1 MADKP
6 SWLTLVAFAVV
17 LTIATGA
24 FSTTSM
30 SLVSAQGAYLP
41 PYSIYGTPALPSGVA
56 VLNNT
61 AELWGPY
68 IGTVY
73 YTWFTT
79 SEAILEAL
87 VTGYIQFDEAGV
99 SNQQEYDQLL
109 SYVKSGEVAINI
121 TPSNSFSYAGFNLR
135 IYPFNNYHFRL
146 AIQDLVNYQQVASV
160 LLNGI
165 LGIASPYY
173 FFPQVYGSYFSSSEA
188 QVYQEYGTFN
198 VTRAAQELAEA
209 GFVDHLAQ
217 GYWTYPNGSQV
228 QPISIDVP
236 TGPGYHLALQ
246 LMNIIVGNAK
256 AINLSLYTVAVD
268 FNTFIDDLE
277 PSGNYQMYTL
287 GWVLGSPPNPTWL
300 YGLFGDVPL
309 NTVYSDNYSDP
320 HAWALLNTLEF
331 DSPTPQAAYNNAVA
345 AATYLQEQVP
355 EVILDWGS
363 NLLPVNV
370 ANWKGYTSEAPYG
383 ILFPP
388 PYEIHP
394 VNSTFGSLYRFGMP
408 SPPDTLNVYEA
419 SSVYDFEV
427 LGNEY
432 TLPLQVSPSNPFQI
446 IPDAAYNYTV
456 STGSGMTPNGHPYN
470 GTVVTMDF
478 LPNIAWQDGVPMTAL
493 DYNFTLWW
501 FDLGGYSSNPYNSSS
516 DVVTIDPGVTVNYT
530 AEANNP
536 SFDYFGLAPSLVDT
550 YVPPSNPYQLT
561 IYFNTSSVFNLLNVY
576 GVPIMPE
583 HVLGSVQPSTYAS
596 ETAPQYLRQAVWSGP
611 YLFSAWSVSENY
623 VDLNYFQSYFLS
635 NPLSNQIISAQGQLA
650 TFTMQALVWNSSN
663 FVSNSNGYF
672 GGYSAVNGASGTVYV
687 LNNDTLQTVASYP
700 LQFTGNG
707 TYQAQISTSGLPQGS
722 YTLVAQLNW
731 TGTPYSYFGGGQTTS
746 NKYELHRYATLVVTS
761 ATPTQTSTTKSLIS
775 TTSSLSIPS
784 GATVPTTKTSGIGG
798 PLIFVLVLVIVAV
811 VLLAVGITR
820 RARPAT

>member
-1 MADKP
+1 MVHKP
-6 SWLTLVAFAVV
+6 NWLTLTAVALV
-17 LTIATGA
+17 LTIVIGV
-24 FSTTSM
+24 FSAGSV
-30 SLVSAQGAYLP
+30 SLASAQNAYLP
-41 PYSIYGTPALPSGVA
+41 PYSVYGTPSPPSGVS

-99 SNQQEYDQLL
+99 SNQQEYNQLL
-109 SYVKSGEVAINI
+109 SYVKSGEIAINI

-173 FFPQVYGSYFSSSEA
+173 FFPQVYGSYFSPQEA
-188 QVYQEYGTFN
+188 QVYQEYGAFN
-198 VTRAAQELAEA
+198 TTHAIQELADA
-209 GFVDHLAQ
+209 GFVDHPEQ
-217 GYWTYPNGSQV
+217 GYWTYPNGTQV
-228 QPISIDVP
+228 SSISIDVP

-256 AINLSLYTVAVD
+256 AINLSLYTVPVD

-287 GWVLGSPPNPTWL
+287 GWILGSPPNPTWL

-331 DSPTPQAAYNNAVA
+331 DSSSPQAAYNNAVA

-394 VNSTFGSLYRFGMP
+394 ANATFGSLYRFGMP

-419 SSVYDFEV
+419 SSVYDFQV

-432 TLPLQVSPSNPFQI
+432 ALPLQVSPSNPLKLVA
-446 IPDAAYNYTV
+446 DAAYNYSV
-456 STGSGMTPNGHPYN
+456 STGSGTTPNGHPYN
-470 GTVVTMDF
+470 GTVITMNF
-478 LPNIAWQDGVPMTAL
+478 LPNLVWQDGVPMTAV

-501 FDLGGYSSNPYNSSS
+501 FDVGGYSSNPYDPSS
-516 DVVTIDPGVTVNYT
+516 DTITIDPGVTVNYT
-530 AEANNP
+530 AEVNNP

-550 YVPPSNPYQLT
+550 YVPPNDPYQLT
-561 IYFNTSSVFNLLNVY
+561 MYFNTSSVFNLLNVY
-576 GVPIMPE
+576 GIPIMPE
-583 HVLGSVQPSTYAS
+583 HVLASVQPSTYAL
-596 ETAPQYLRQAVWSGP
+596 ETASQYLQQSVWSGP
-611 YLFSAWSVSENY
+611 YSFSAWSVSENY
-623 VDLNYFQSYFLS
+623 ADLNYFPSYFLA
-635 NPLSNQIISAQGQLA
+635 NPLTNEITAAQGESA
-650 TFTMQALVWNSSN
+650 TFTMQALVWNSSL

-672 GGYSAVNGASGTVYV
+672 GGYSPVNGASGTLFV
-687 LNNDTLQTVASYP
+687 LNNNTLQTMATYP
-700 LQFTGNG
+700 LQYMGNG
-707 TYQAQISTSGLPQGS
+707 TYQAQIGTSGLSQGA

-731 TGTPYSYFGGGQTTS
+731 TGAQYPYFGNGQTSS
-746 NKYELHRYATLVVTS
+746 NKYELHQYATLMVVPPAQATS
-761 ATPTQTSTTKSLIS
+761 VSSSPSSSVTTQSAISSTT
-775 TTSSLSIPS
+775 
-784 GATVPTTKTSGIGG
+784 GPTTKTGGIGG
-798 PLIFVLVLVIVAV
+798 PLILVAILIIVAII
-811 VLLAVGITR
+811 LIAAGITR
-820 RARPAT
+820 RAKPQT